1 MLQLLEFPVVFL
13 VFMGLGFLV
22 GGLLGVQVL
31 GVIMMPVLFRGVF
44 DITMRAWAHFCWF
57 GLCSVDFL
65 VGAGSYFYAGFEGW
79 AMVASIPLAQG
90 LVCPCGLS
98 ATGGVKCVCRDVDV
112 AFGLGFLRVIRT
124 LALLRCRAPPTSTS
138 TWATQA

>member
-65 VGAGSYFYAGFEGW
+65 VGVGSVLPFMQGSRDERWWPAFPSPRAWCALVAYRRLVESSVFV
-79 AMVASIPLAQG
+79 AMWMWP
-90 LVCPCGLS
+90 S
-98 ATGGVKCVCRDVDV
+98 A
-112 AFGLGFLRVIRT
+112 
-124 LALLRCRAPPTSTS
+124 
-138 TWATQA
+138 